1 MFIQENI
8 SFTNTFFS
16 ILFVYYTLFTLIFV
30 CVERESKGGNDVE
43 DELGPRPAN
52 HPASKQVI

>member
-16 ILFVYYTLFTLIFV
+16 ISFVYYTLFTLIFV
-30 CVERESKGGNDVE
+30 WVENESIGGNEIE
-43 DELGPRPAN
+43 DELGLRPAS
-52 HPASKQVI
+52 PD